1 MEKFIVSVMLGLTL
15 LVWMILLAVL
25 ASLGIRR
32 EWLS

>member
-1 MEKFIVSVMLGLTL
+1 MEKLIVSIALGLTL
-15 LVWMILLAVL
+15 LVWCILLAIL